1 MADYVME
8 MPSQLG
14 KWRKFLYQNQ
24 ATTGRVLPESQ
35 FMASLQGAYDSAYDN
50 YYRNKALSL
59 QQENS
64 DRNYDLQRQQLEM
77 QKDYYDDQ
85 NSLSTKLGGG
95 ATELGKAYL
104 YGKALSPEGLS
115 VAGLKKDF
123 SGMVPDFIKS
133 GFNTAVDTGKNIAF
147 RSPTIARAYNKMTG
161 PIQPG
166 IANTD
171 SFAPEQA
178 PIEWS
183 AESGAINSAEP
194 SLNEITYQTPAEW
207 YAGLQPASYEG
218 PVTMTGMSAT
228 REMTPT
234 PASNISALSPYS
246 VSAINAMVPGTAAT
260 MTVSPA
266 AQMASQAAQKTMMEQ
281 IGVAPVMTK
290 AGELGAQGAGA
301 ALAAEEGTKLAASTA
316 ANTTGS
322 TLSGLGSGLAGGVL
336 SAGVGVGLNY
346 LFDEIG
352 MPKKMAGPVAGM
364 ASGAVAGAAM
374 TAWSG
379 PGAIIGA
386 AIGGVMGVISNMF
399 DSWICGMVDK
409 HVGMTEHEKLA
420 MNQLKDWCKENQ
432 HRWLRWYIANGCEL
446 VECIEADEDNMLD
459 YCSQLRITMIE
470 PVVALVDRG
479 DLEGAYK
486 VYKTMA
492 GFQFAKYAP
501 HILIPESFMMER
513 KEAYAES
520 ATA

>member
-95 ATELGKAYL
+95 AMELGKAYL
-104 YGKALSPEGLS
+104 YGKGIHGGDITPKWMQDAGSALYDRYAPQGVKDIFGESTVAVDNIGRQMGTGTPTGQVFTERAITATPEP
-115 VAGLKKDF
+115 AGLVDTVADYGRRGLE
-123 SGMVPDFIKS
+123 SV
-133 GFNTAVDTGKNIAF
+133 GFNMAPEVSANYAALPSVVGTGLASMGVN
-147 RSPTIARAYNKMTG
+147 NVMTG
-161 PIQPG
+161 
-166 IANTD
+166 
-171 SFAPEQA
+171 
-178 PIEWS
+178 
-183 AESGAINSAEP
+183 
-194 SLNEITYQTPAEW
+194 
-207 YAGLQPASYEG
+207 
-218 PVTMTGMSAT
+218 
-228 REMTPT
+228 
-234 PASNISALSPYS
+234 LSPYAS
-246 VSAINAMVPGTAAT
+246 GLASIQGAT
-260 MTVSPA
+260 SGIGGTVSPA
-266 AQMASQAAQKTMMEQ
+266 MQALDTSAMNSIGSSLGGDLTIAPNAALGEFASSIGSQQA
-281 IGVAPVMTK
+281 GNV
-290 AGELGAQGAGA
+290 GAG
-301 ALAAEEGTKLAASTA
+301 LAAEGSTA
-316 ANTTGS
+316 AITGGEGAV
-322 TLSGLGSGLAGGVL
+322 TGGLTGAVSGLTGGILA
-336 SAGVGVGLNY
+336 AGVGVGLNY

-352 MPKKMAGPVAGM
+352 MPSKMAGPLAGM
-364 ASGAVAGAAM
+364 GSGAIAGAAM

-379 PGAIIGA
+379 PGAILGA
-386 AIGGVMGVISNMF
+386 AIGGVIGAIGTMF
-399 DSWICGMVDK
+399 DSWLCGMVDK